1 MGLCGNFNQD
11 KNDDFILFGTSDS
24 LEKTNDQTWSAFKT
38 DAEYRVAK
46 SWLLAPKQNLR
57 RLATLTVMSTD
68 GQLPEIVVPE
78 PDEGPEPQ
86 EILDK
91 IAECQGKI
99 SS

>member
-1 MGLCGNFNQD
+1 
-11 KNDDFILFGTSDS
+11 
-24 LEKTNDQTWSAFKT
+24 
-38 DAEYRVAK
+38 
-46 SWLLAPKQNLR
+46 
-57 RLATLTVMSTD
+57 MSTG

-78 PDEGPEPQ
+78 PEEGPEPQ